1 MAVSVFFV
9 VGALGLLI
17 GPGIGGG
24 ATVLGATFA
33 FGGNFGGAK
42 LILVAKETGGLV
54 VVNVLDTSPLVS
66 LAVPL
71 VSLLFSFVVP
81 LVSLVESFVVALL
94 NGFFAGA
101 EVGRVKGLGEVL
113 FKDCLMT
120 GDVRGVVL
128 VFVVGDFVAT
138 AVFDVVGVLGDV
150 GVVFVNDTLGVV
162 DVVLAEVV
170 RDEMAVILDAG
181 FGAAFVTDVVFGL
194 EVVFGTVAGRTLEV
208 GLEEDGAV
216 VGLDKDFDA
225 VDKGAFLIL
234 EVGFDANGFV
244 VRVVF
249 VEVVLALETVV
260 SNFFGADFF
269 EAKATPVTAA
279 IAAVPAAAATAISE
293 T

>member
-17 GPGIGGG
+17 GPGIAGG

-54 VVNVLDTSPLVS
+54 VDVLDTSPLVS
-66 LAVPL
+66 LAVPF

-81 LVSLVESFVVALL
+81 LFSFVVSFVVALL

-101 EVGRVKGLGEVL
+101 DVGRLKGLGGLL
-113 FKDCLMT
+113 FKDCLLT
-120 GDVRGVVL
+120 NDVRGVVL
-128 VFVVGDFVAT
+128 VFVVGDFVAI
-138 AVFDVVGVLGDV
+138 AVFEVVGVLGDDIGV
-150 GVVFVNDTLGVV
+150 GFVNDTLGVV
-162 DVVLAEVV
+162 DVVLAEVI
-170 RDEMAVILDAG
+170 RGEMTVVL
-181 FGAAFVTDVVFGL
+181 GAAFVTDVAFGL

-208 GLEEDGAV
+208 GLEVDGAV
-216 VGLDKDFDA
+216 VGLDMGFDA
-225 VDKGAFLIL
+225 VDNEAFLIL

-244 VRVVF
+244 VGLVF
-249 VEVVLALETVV
+249 VEVFLALETVG
-260 SNFFGADFF
+260 STFFGADFL

-279 IAAVPAAAATAISE
+279 IAAAPAAAATAISE